1 MQSSSS
7 VIKNTKI
14 AEFGNIEIITEK
26 EAVPNDSV
34 ECLQEELKRT
44 GNTEYDAIDRIGA
57 FIIDNARRTAEEIK
71 GKAISESEQIE
82 KEAYKKGL
90 EEGRQAGYE
99 EAYNETVVKGKS
111 EIENLKS
118 LTEQNGSN
126 FMRNVKHKYGEYL
139 MEKEKEIKLLALSIA
154 KQILK
159 KQIVCDDA
167 INQMVFDAIK
177 ACKNNKM
184 VIIKCS
190 KLHYDSLMDSLEL
203 WKKQIPIKG
212 DLIVIEDSFLD
223 DESAVIEKDNGK
235 IEVSIN
241 VGLEN
246 IKEELLNN

>member
-7 VIKNTKI
+7 VIKNIKI
-14 AEFGNIEIITEK
+14 AEFGSVQIVTEK
-26 EAVPNDSV
+26 EVVSNNSI
-34 ECLQEELKRT
+34 ECLQEELRRT

-71 GKAISESEQIE
+71 GKAIYEADQIE
-82 KEAYKKGL
+82 KNAYAKGL
-90 EEGRQAGYE
+90 EEGRQAGFE

-126 FMRNVKHKYGEYL
+126 FMQNVKHKYGEYL
-139 MEKEKEIKLLALSIA
+139 IEKEQEIKLLALSIA

-159 KQIVCDDA
+159 KQVVCDDA

-177 ACKNNKM
+177 TCKDNKM
-184 VIIKCS
+184 IIIKCS
-190 KLHYDSLMDSLEL
+190 KLHYDSLMESLQL
-203 WKKQIPIKG
+203 WKKQIHIKG
-212 DLIVIEDSFLD
+212 ELIVIEDSLLD

-235 IEVSIN
+235 IVVSIN
-241 VGLEN
+241 IGLEN